1 MQKIIERKIGC
12 LVEEEIKDLDTLL
25 YVSGN
30 FTAILAAGMLL
41 AAFFCELTDYEKI
54 SEYNNSI
61 YVLGLIML
69 AYSEYFKFF
78 SDKIGEVRSEI
89 SDGVLNIDKIRDVIG
104 SDKLNKISKEVRD
117 KYSRIVIPIE

>member
-1 MQKIIERKIGC
+1 MEKIIERKIGC

-30 FTAILAAGMLL
+30 FTSILAAGMLL
-41 AAFFCELTDYEKI
+41 AAFFCELTDYEEI
-54 SEYNNSI
+54 AEYNNSI

-104 SDKLNKISKEVRD
+104 SEKFNKISKEVRD